1 MNVVSPTTA
10 SDAPRR
16 HQLLLVR
23 EADAQHSGSGCCG
36 RLGGEGS
43 DLGGAADFGPS
54 RKRMEQVGVIY
65 RELAEKAPDLDLVV
79 VDPRNFVWLYP
90 TVWRAARSH
99 GAGVVSSI
107 RAMAAAGAPVAV
119 VLDGEPLYSGK
130 LPAADTVVKTV
141 LGRLEASLGA

>member
-1 MNVVSPTTA
+1 MNVASSTTA
-10 SDAPRR
+10 SDASRR

-43 DLGGAADFGPS
+43 DLGGAADFSPS
-54 RKRMEQVGVIY
+54 RRRMEQIGAIY
-65 RELAEKAPDLDLVV
+65 RELAEKAPELDLVV

-90 TVWRAARSH
+90 AVWRAARSH
-99 GAGVVSSI
+99 GASRVSAL
-107 RAMAAAGAPVAV
+107 RAMAAAGSPVAV

-130 LPAADTVVKTV
+130 LPAAEIVVNTV
-141 LGRLEASLGA
+141 LGRLEASLDA